1 MQRFAHS
8 LAACLTGA
16 VLGLA
21 SLASA
26 DSAESTMRHRSDAT
40 DLGIWK
46 SYAPTDLKG
55 ELSNYDRSG

>member
-26 DSAESTMRHRSDAT
+26 DSAESTMRHRPDAT
-40 DLGIWK
+40 DLGI
-46 SYAPTDLKG
+46 
-55 ELSNYDRSG
+55 